1 MKKAPK
7 DENRLNFQRQLKII
21 RWVVL
26 VLVLVMIGVII
37 GTFIF
42 SMNDECSGRGTF
54 EGWRTYNMKSSVK
67 SRITKINFHDG
78 EYVKAGEVMLELD
91 SSDLQE
97 AIAGVEANIKELQA
111 ALALKKA
118 ALDLEASDLRD
129 NIERVR
135 ANIAELTAELYA
147 AQTSLLLLKHNPLP
161 EEYRHTEIALEER
174 RVMLETSRQKLEAY
188 KNLKDRGAMAQLN
201 FLDHQTDVTRN
212 EKELEKLKKDF
223 AIVSGGLAQ
232 KITAEAEAKLKLLA
246 TKIENRK
253 KELALLEKKMHEYRF
268 ARSQA
273 EIALL
278 ETRITNRKLELEQL
292 KSKMSEYRF
301 VAPEDGIIASIPT
314 KPGTY
319 VEPGM
324 SVVQFAAGQERKFIA
339 YVDEVEIFKIEE
351 KQSVRIASS
360 QYSTYEYGYFQGE
373 VMYIGEL
380 PVERAGRVYYPV
392 FIRVTHEPQPL
403 RLGSSGEAKIST
415 GRDRIIRTIMG
426 TNRKRKSTPL
436 K

>member
-1 MKKAPK
+1 MSKLLI
-7 DENRLNFQRQLKII
+7 DENRMNFQKQLKII
-21 RWVVL
+21 RWVIMV
-26 VLVLVMIGVII
+26 VVLVMILLVI

-54 EGWRTYNMKSSVK
+54 EGWRTYDMKSSVK
-67 SRITKINFHDG
+67 SRIIKINFHDG
-78 EYVKAGEVMLELD
+78 DHVKAGEVMLELD
-91 SSDLQE
+91 SSELQE
-97 AIAGVEANIKELQA
+97 AIAGVQANIKELQA
-111 ALALKKA
+111 ALALKRA
-118 ALDLEASDLRD
+118 ALELETSDLRD

-135 ANIAELTAELYA
+135 ANIAELTSELA
-147 AQTSLLLLKHNPLP
+147 AATASLELLKHNPLP

-188 KNLKDRGAMAQLN
+188 KNLKERGAMAQLN

-212 EKELEKLKKDF
+212 EKELEKLKKDA
-223 AIVSGGLAQ
+223 AIVSGGLAE
-232 KITAEAEAKLKLLA
+232 KIIAEAEARNKLLA
-246 TKIENRK
+246 TKIDNRK
-253 KELALLEKKMHEYRF
+253 KELALLEKKLNEYRF

-273 EIALL
+273 EIDLL
-278 ETRITNRKLELEQL
+278 ETRIANRQKELEQL
-292 KSKMSEYRF
+292 NSKMSEYRF
-301 VAPEDGIIASIPT
+301 VAPEDGVIASIPT

-339 YVDEVEIFKIEE
+339 YVDEAEIFKIEE
-351 KQSVRIASS
+351 RQSVRIASS
-360 QYSTYEYGYFQGE
+360 QYSTYEYGYFHGE

-392 FIRVTHEPQPL
+392 FIRVTYEPEPL

-415 GRDRIIRTIMG
+415 GRDRIIRTITG
-426 TNRKRKSTPL
+426 TNRKRKTPA
-436 K
+436 KK